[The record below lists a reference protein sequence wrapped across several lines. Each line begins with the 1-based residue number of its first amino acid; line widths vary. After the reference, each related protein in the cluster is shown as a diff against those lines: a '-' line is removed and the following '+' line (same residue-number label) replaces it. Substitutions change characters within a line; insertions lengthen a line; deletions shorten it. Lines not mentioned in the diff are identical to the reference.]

1 MYLKIKKEVIKKN
14 FSLNHLSE
22 NMKNIKVTNLGQI
35 KEADI
40 NFSDFTLFV
49 GPQAT
54 GKSILLQSIKLFLD
68 SINIFADSNKYGY
81 DLFAN
86 IPAFFEFYFGEG
98 MNNIWNENTQ
108 IQIDKIYISIKE
120 FFDVPHNLIDFPP
133 YKYESLFSFY
143 ENLCFIPAQRVMTI
157 ANGWPR
163 PFSSFDIGEPYVVRN
178 FSDQLRLIIQKNFS
192 RISKNDN
199 IFPNTQHFFSDLY
212 EEIDKSI
219 FHGASVGIKVSEM
232 RKQLY
237 IDIGGNFLPFM
248 TWSTG
253 QREFIP
259 LLLIFDWLIN
269 NKQTENN
276 KQIGYQLNLFESIKT
291 EEKKYFFKDN
301 KKWVVIEEP
310 EMGLHPQAILSV
322 ILMCLE
328 LINQGYKLIISTH
341 SPVLLEAVWVI
352 RFLQTENPDV
362 KYLYQLFNL
371 EPSSSMTALFEN
383 ILKNKTFSTY
393 YFDQQ
398 KDGVYVKDISSLDPG
413 DLDDAIADW
422 GGLTSFSSRASEV
435 VSQAVQEK
443 A

>member
-1 MYLKIKKEVIKKN
+1 
-14 FSLNHLSE
+14 
-22 NMKNIKVTNLGQI
+22 MKNIRVTNLGQI

-40 NFSDFTLFV
+40 SFGDFTLFV

-54 GKSILLQSIKLFLD
+54 GKSILLQLIKLLLD
-68 SINIFADSNKYGY
+68 RKTILMTILGNGFDWEDNNNFKQI
-81 DLFAN
+81 
-86 IPAFFEFYFGEG
+86 YFGEG
-98 MNNIWNENTQ
+98 IINIWNNKTE
-108 IQIDKIYISIKE
+108 ISVDESKIDLEELINQKKIMDE
-120 FFDVPHNLIDFPP
+120 LVNELVID
-133 YKYESLFSFY
+133 
-143 ENLCFIPAQRVMTI
+143 ENLFFIPAQRVITL
-157 ANGWPR
+157 ADGWPR
-163 PFSSFDIGEPYVVRN
+163 SFSSFEDGTFVVRD
-178 FSDQLRLIIQKNFS
+178 FSEKLRIMMRRDEFFRLRLDN
-192 RISKNDN
+192 N
-199 IFPNTQHFFSDLY
+199 IFPNSDHLAKELY
-212 EEIDKSI
+212 EEINKTI
-219 FHGASVGIKVSEM
+219 FHGASISLKVTGM
-232 RKQLY
+232 RKKIHL
-237 IDIGGNFLPFM
+237 DIEGNSLPFM
-248 TWSTG
+248 AFSAG

-259 LLLIFDWLIN
+259 LLLSFYWLTHIKSEIAKMEKTIPIAFNRETEIIGQIFNTI
-269 NKQTENN
+269 QT
-276 KQIGYQLNLFESIKT
+276 
-291 EEKKYFFKDN
+291 KYN
-301 KKWVVIEEP
+301 SLKWVVIEEP

-352 RFLQTENPDV
+352 RFLQTENPDI

-371 EPSSSMTALFEN
+371 ESSQSMTELFEN

-413 DLDDAIADW
+413 DLDSAIADW